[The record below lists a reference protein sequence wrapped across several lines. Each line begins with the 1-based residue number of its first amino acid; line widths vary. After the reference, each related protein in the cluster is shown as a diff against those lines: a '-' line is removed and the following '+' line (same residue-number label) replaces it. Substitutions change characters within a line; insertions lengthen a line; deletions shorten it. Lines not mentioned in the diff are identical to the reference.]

1 MKRTHKIIIA
11 YVALSAIVSC
21 GISGG
26 DSMSHA
32 KDTDTAQS
40 VADITAHGHT
50 FEILPGD
57 TLIAAKLGTIDL
69 GRMRE
74 GETVRTDFSLV
85 NRFGKPIVILDVRGS
100 CGCVGLDTDLRPFAD
115 GEAKRVAVTY
125 DSKGKDGLQ
134 SAMISVKTSVG
145 DYKIELKADIRK

>member
-11 YVALSAIVSC
+11 SVALSAIVSC
-21 GISGG
+21 DISGG
-26 DSMSHA
+26 DSGSHA

-40 VADITAHGHT
+40 VADITSHRHT
-50 FEILPGD
+50 FDIIPGD

>member
-11 YVALSAIVSC
+11 SVALSAIVSC

-40 VADITAHGHT
+40 VADITSHGHT
-50 FEILPGD
+50 FDIIPSD